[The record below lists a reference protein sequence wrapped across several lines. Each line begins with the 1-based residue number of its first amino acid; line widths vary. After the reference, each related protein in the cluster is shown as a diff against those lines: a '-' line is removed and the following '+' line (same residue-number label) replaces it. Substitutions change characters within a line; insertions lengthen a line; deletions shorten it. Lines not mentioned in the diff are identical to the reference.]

1 MKRKGHISENV
12 ATPENFGNAYWG
24 FSEGKRSRN
33 EIIHFESAL
42 ESNLQQ
48 LLQAYATCSFRTSPY
63 IPKEVFKPKHRIVHK
78 LPVQD
83 HVIQWASVLTEESW
97 LMDTLY
103 FRSPA
108 CIPRKGTHFFVR
120 QEMEELRRCSQHE
133 VYYHVQLDIHH
144 YFQNIHHGLMKSRIR
159 DKIKDP
165 ILLHFLDEFID
176 SFPCGLVMGVKLSQ
190 LLSGLYLAP
199 FDRLA
204 LKCFGIGNDVEKFR
218 YWQNRYVTDSL
229 MTCRTDSQAAELSR
243 GVQYLNAKFERFI
256 REGLQHYSR
265 FADNIVIKHEDK
277 VFLHL
282 MVELAMLTLTRD
294 FMLPVNRSWNVRP
307 TWMGNDICGYVFYHD
322 HLRLRKRNKVAL
334 CRQVAKL
341 RKKGYSE
348 KDVRHKSA
356 SRTGFAS
363 HADTRNLLY
372 KLNMEKRLGTVI
384 KNRKKKAPF
393 EGMDAGQKKPIDEIV
408 CFNDA
413 DESKCLILL
422 KDFKVEDSVIE
433 KNEDGTPKQRIAIR
447 YQMVDSVIG
456 ADTDNPEY
464 KWKIEEFYS
473 FSGSKVMIDQAEN
486 DFSREDLPLVTVI
499 KEFVNKNRKRFYK
512 FT

>member
-1 MKRKGHISENV
+1 MKRKGHISKHV
-12 ATPENFGNAYWG
+12 ATPENFGQAYWG
-24 FSEGKRSRN
+24 FSKGKRSRN
-33 EIIHFESAL
+33 EVIRFEADL

-48 LLQAYATCSFRTSPY
+48 LLQAYRTRSFCTSSY

-78 LPVQD
+78 LPVAD
-83 HVIQWASVLTEESW
+83 HVIQWAAIQPVERW
-97 LMDTLY
+97 LMDTLH

-108 CIPRKGTHFFVR
+108 CIPKKGTHFYVR
-120 QEMEELRRCSQHE
+120 QEMNELRRCSQQE
-133 VYYHVQLDIHH
+133 LYYHVQLDIHH
-144 YFQNIHHGLMKSRIR
+144 YFQNISHDLMKLRMR

-165 ILLHFLDEFID
+165 VLLHFLDEFID
-176 SFPCGLVMGVKLSQ
+176 SFPSGLVMGVKLSQ

-204 LKCFGIGNDVEKFR
+204 LRCFDIGKDVEKFR

-229 MTCRTDSQAAELSR
+229 MTCRTESQAAELSK
-243 GVQYLNAKFERFI
+243 GVQYLNAKFERFV
-256 REGLQHYSR
+256 REGLKHYSR
-265 FADNIVIKHEDK
+265 FADNIVIKHGDK

-282 MVELAMLTLTRD
+282 MVELAIMTLTRE
-294 FMLPVNRSWNVRP
+294 FLLPVNRSWNVRP
-307 TWMGNDICGYVFYHD
+307 TWMGNDLCGYVFYHD

-334 CRQVAKL
+334 CRQVARL
-341 RKKGYSE
+341 RKKGFSE
-348 KDVRHKSA
+348 KDVYHKAA
-356 SRTGFAS
+356 SRIGFAS
-363 HADTRNLLY
+363 HANTHNLL
-372 KLNMEKRLGTVI
+372 KKMNMEKRLGTVI

-393 EGMDAGQKKPIDEIV
+393 EGMDATQKKPIDEIV
-408 CFNDA
+408 CLNEA
-413 DESKCLILL
+413 EESKCLILL
-422 KDFKVEDSVIE
+422 TDFKVEDSVIE

-447 YQMVDSVIG
+447 YKMVDSVAG
-456 ADTDNPEY
+456 ADTDNPVY
-464 KWKIEEFYS
+464 KWKEGEYYS